1 MNKCTLITILLGTL
15 SLSSC
20 TTQLPVVGSKI
31 YIVLE
36 MNQRSGSS
44 NPRWSVVKNLT
55 FADKQCNG
63 YHRYFIF
70 GGHCYMQPRDY
81 VPETITIE
89 YARWLTMQENDSRG
103 FSVGSDAD
111 IEGANAR
118 RRAAH
123 ARRDAAIDQLPASAW
138 RKITIKPKELI
149 AKYQHRMPEGSPENY
164 IIPQSRAR
172 EIWIQ
177 MDMQADGTVKV
188 SERYKW
194 RYGAS
199 SIYNWR

>member
-1 MNKCTLITILLGTL
+1 
-15 SLSSC
+15 
-20 TTQLPVVGSKI
+20 
-31 YIVLE
+31 
-36 MNQRSGSS
+36 
-44 NPRWSVVKNLT
+44 
-55 FADKQCNG
+55 
-63 YHRYFIF
+63 
-70 GGHCYMQPRDY
+70 MQPRDY

-149 AKYQHRMPEGSPENY
+149 AK
-164 IIPQSRAR
+164 
-172 EIWIQ
+172 
-177 MDMQADGTVKV
+177 
-188 SERYKW
+188 
-194 RYGAS
+194 
-199 SIYNWR
+199 